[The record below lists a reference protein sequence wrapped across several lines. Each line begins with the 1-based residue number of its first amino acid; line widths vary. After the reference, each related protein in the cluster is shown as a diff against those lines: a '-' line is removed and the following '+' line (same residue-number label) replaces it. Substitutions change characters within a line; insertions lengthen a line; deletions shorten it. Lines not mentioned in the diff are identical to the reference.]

1 MYPKDYYTIVFKF
14 NKITFR
20 ETNYQ
25 TTINELRMKKAI
37 LLSAV
42 LFIAASAVFSQT
54 KQESI
59 RELIHL
65 TQTDSMMEKVYK
77 SIMPTIMKQIST
89 EMKDSSALDMTKEL
103 MNSMMQ
109 SGKEISKKIMD
120 EDVAGIYEK
129 YYTEKEIQDLVTFY
143 KSSTGRKVI
152 EKAPEMQGEIMT
164 IVMQKMMPE
173 IRKNTT
179 EMAIK
184 LKEELE
190 KRNAAL
196 KKEKH

>member
-1 MYPKDYYTIVFKF
+1 
-14 NKITFR
+14 
-20 ETNYQ
+20 
-25 TTINELRMKKAI
+25 MKKAI